1 MTNYHK
7 PGDLKQQKLI
17 LSYVWRLEVKNQD
30 VSGAPLSLK
39 VLGGLPVLLLG
50 SGGSRTLTQEH
61 WVLVFL
67 GLELPNF
74 NLCLCLHTAFP
85 LLMSSP
91 LVSCEDTC
99 HWI

>member
-30 VSGAPLSLK
+30 VRGAPLSLK
-39 VLGGLPVLLLG
+39 VLGENLSVLLLG
-50 SGGSRTLTQEH
+50 SGGSTTLAQEH

-67 GLELPNF
+67 GLELPTF
-74 NLCLCLHTAFP
+74 SLCLCLHTASP
-85 LLMSSP
+85 LLMSFP
-91 LVSCEDTC
+91 FVSCEDTC
-99 HWI
+99 H